1 MLVSYLLKPLTSLF
15 QRPSLMEISVTANQT
30 IGFEYLFT
38 GYEFET
44 HEHLDIGYWR
54 RLCKVLSNVNGVPFD
69 PVNHSIVSVAL
80 PQKHRFQA
88 KMGHGV
94 ESGVDVSIR
103 IFQNKAV
110 PLSAFGLSSQE
121 IKEIQTYV
129 ERGMNCLVS
138 GGTSSG
144 KTTFLRSLLQYIPSQ
159 QRILTLEDTRE
170 VYLTDHK
177 HVVHHVVP
185 RNGDAQAQS
194 QAYRKEIDHL
204 MRSRPDVI
212 VLGEVSTTNAFP
224 VLRFMNTGHAGF
236 YSTVHANTA
245 KLALT
250 SAIPQNITL
259 SGHSS
264 ESSGGATSG
273 AISEALHDKLD
284 MVIQINKTPKG
295 RRVTEIY
302 LPKTK
307 TYLKK
312 ETHH

>member
-1 MLVSYLLKPLTSLF
+1 MLVSYLLKPLISLF
-15 QRPSLMEISVTANQT
+15 QRPSLMEISVPADKTLA
-30 IGFEYLFT
+30 FEYLFK
-38 GYEFET
+38 GYDEKFEI

-54 RLCKVLSNVNGVPFD
+54 RLCKVLANTNGVPFD

-94 ESGVDVSIR
+94 ESGIDISIR
-103 IFQNKAV
+103 IFQNKPV
-110 PLSAFGLSSQE
+110 PLEAFGLTPHE
-121 IKEIQTYV
+121 IKQLHSYV

-170 VYLTDHK
+170 VYLPEHG

-185 RNGDAQAQS
+185 RNGDADAQS

-264 ESSGGATSG
+264 ESSSG

-284 MVIQINKTPKG
+284 MVIQLNKTPKG